1 MIKLQIMSV
10 CVSFGLLRRVPFI
23 EIIKKESIIKR
34 LFMRIYNLT
43 PLGLWPIS
51 IDTFLT
57 LCNDAVADI
66 HLHLYKRNCSITC
79 YLSEA

>member
-10 CVSFGLLRRVPFI
+10 CVSFGLLSRVPFI

-34 LFMRIYNLT
+34 LFYVNLQFDS
-43 PLGLWPIS
+43 LGLWPIS